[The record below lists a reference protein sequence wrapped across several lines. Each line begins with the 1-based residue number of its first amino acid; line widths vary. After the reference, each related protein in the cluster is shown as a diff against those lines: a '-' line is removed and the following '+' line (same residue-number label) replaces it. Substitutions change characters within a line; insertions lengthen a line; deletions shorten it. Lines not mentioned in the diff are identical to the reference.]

1 MYLNLRLECHTSAL
15 APCFDDDDAIG
26 VIAGPGADFDANAR
40 AGAIA
45 GFALQLGPYRLN
57 TEKLSAEQ
65 GRFKH
70 DEMSRLHKLPIPT
83 LTIQSKAKP
92 EKNHPA
98 PILAINGGVITEAMA
113 AAGFLSMFSRAIAP
127 AAA

>member
-1 MYLNLRLECHTSAL
+1 MYLNLHLECHTSAL
-15 APCFDDDDAIG
+15 VPCFDDVVVG
-26 VIAGPGADFDANAR
+26 VVAGPGVGFDADAR

-45 GFALQLGPYRLN
+45 GFALQLGPFRLN
-57 TEKLSAEQ
+57 TEKLLAEH
-65 GRFKH
+65 GRLKH

-92 EKNHPA
+92 EKNQPA